1 MAVKRRRSVV
11 NSWVTEIGDLALQIA
26 RKTTLAALQVAGIER
41 EAAVEKISFLLQSFL
56 EVPASPTIRTSR
68 PSITSSP
75 NNGRVIS
82 PMTEKS
88 GLPSIVMVD
97 DMESVTSQTYDLV
110 ADMKDLD
117 GEGYSSEDEVVGFHE
132 SAKKVVTFIGETIE
146 EIENDVSAIGL
157 DNLNLGVADIK
168 IAKDSYQKLQLQLK
182 DVNQKLTIIQE
193 QLSAFGNVMEKN
205 RHFFDA

>member
-26 RKTTLAALQVAGIER
+26 RKTTLAALEVVGIER
-41 EAAVEKISFLLQSFL
+41 EAAVEKVCFLLQSFL
-56 EVPASPTIRTSR
+56 QVPAPPTIRISR

-88 GLPSIVMVD
+88 GLASIVMVD

-110 ADMKDLD
+110 ADMRDLD
-117 GEGYSSEDEVVGFHE
+117 GEGYSSEDEVMDFHR

-146 EIENDVSAIGL
+146 EIENDVSAIGF
-157 DNLNLGVADIK
+157 DNFNLGVADMK
-168 IAKDSYQKLQLQLK
+168 IAKDSYRKLQLQMK
-182 DVNQKLTIIQE
+182 DVNQKLTTIQE
-193 QLSAFGNVMEKN
+193 QLSAFHKVMEKN

>member
-26 RKTTLAALQVAGIER
+26 RKTTLVALEVVGIER
-41 EAAVEKISFLLQSFL
+41 EAAVEKICFLLQSFL
-56 EVPASPTIRTSR
+56 QVPAHPTTPTSR
-68 PSITSSP
+68 SSITSSP

-117 GEGYSSEDEVVGFHE
+117 GEGYSSEDEIVDFHG
-132 SAKKVVTFIGETIE
+132 SAKKVVTFIGAAIE
-146 EIENDVSAIGL
+146 EVENNVSTIGF
-157 DNLNLGVADIK
+157 DNLNLGVADMK
-168 IAKDSYQKLQLQLK
+168 IAEDSYQKLQLQLK
-182 DVNQKLTIIQE
+182 DVNQKLTIVQE
-193 QLSAFGNVMEKN
+193 QLSAFSKVMEKN
-205 RHFFDA
+205 RHFFA